1 MGNSIDKISDK
12 FFISSV
18 EPLGDKRRIDELGVT
33 HILNGAEEHLFALI
47 LPHFNSALFFRFKF
61 ASTGTATPGGGT
73 RASLTKLWAGT
84 TLLAKSY
91 CRSFARLRSS
101 LNRFSSFMGVCIL
114 AADIV
119 LGRGRRWHNS
129 ALRCWYIS
137 QHLLLPCLP
146 HGQKAHVSQLRVL
159 SPTPQRQRGL

>member
-18 EPLGDKRRIDELGVT
+18 EPLGDRRRIDELGVT

-47 LPHFNSALFFRFKF
+47 LLPFNPALYFRLKF
-61 ASTGTATPGGGT
+61 ALTGTATPGGGM

-101 LNRFSSFMGVCIL
+101 LNRFIGFMGVCVL

-119 LGRGRRWHNS
+119 SGRGCRGHNS
-129 ALRCWYIS
+129 ALRCWHIS

-146 HGQKAHVSQLRVL
+146 HGQKAHVSQLRVPP
-159 SPTPQRQRGL
+159 PTLQPPKQ